1 MSVSVPVPVPEP
13 KPFYRRRWFIIAA
26 VIVALTAFGSC
37 LNDGKSS
44 SSSPS
49 PSATE
54 DGAVKVLASQ
64 SPSTVAAKE
73 TQQAATPKGLSD
85 AEARKLCDRHLPTLP
100 DTENTGVDWSVH
112 WSRTDSP
119 DGAVTIT
126 GKSYN
131 QDRAGKRYPSFDVSC
146 TVGADREVTDFQFV
160 E

>member
-26 VIVALTAFGSC
+26 VIVTLTAFGSC

-44 SSSPS
+44 SSASS

-54 DGAVKVLASQ
+54 GDVVRALASQ
-64 SPSTVAAKE
+64 SAATVAAKE

-85 AEARKLCDRHLPTLP
+85 AKVRKLCDRHLPTLP

-112 WSRTDSP
+112 WSRTDRA

-146 TVGADREVTDFQFV
+146 TVSVDSEVTDFQCV

>member
-1 MSVSVPVPVPEP
+1 MSVSVPEP

-44 SSSPS
+44 SSASS

-54 DGAVKVLASQ
+54 GDVVRALASQ
-64 SPSTVAAKE
+64 SAATVAAKE

-85 AEARKLCDRHLPTLP
+85 ADVRRRCGGHLLAMP
-100 DTENTGVDWSVH
+100 DGANTEVDWSVH
-112 WSRTDSP
+112 WSRTDNA
-119 DGAVTIT
+119 DGSVTIK
-126 GKSYN
+126 GQSYN
-131 QDRAGKRYPSFDVSC
+131 RDRVGKRYPSFDVSC
-146 TVGADREVTDFQFV
+146 TVGADREVTDFHFV

>member
-1 MSVSVPVPVPEP
+1 MSVPVPVPEP

-54 DGAVKVLASQ
+54 GDVVRALASQ
-64 SPSTVAAKE
+64 SAAAAAAKE

-119 DGAVTIT
+119 GGAVTIK

-131 QDRAGKRYPSFDVSC
+131 RDREGKRYPSFDVSC
-146 TVGADREVTDFQFV
+146 TVGTDRKVTDFQFV

>member
-1 MSVSVPVPVPEP
+1 MSVSVPEP

-44 SSSPS
+44 SSSSS

-54 DGAVKVLASQ
+54 GDVVRALASQ
-64 SPSTVAAKE
+64 SAATVAARE

-85 AEARKLCDRHLPTLP
+85 ADVRRRCGGHLLAMP
-100 DTENTGVDWSVH
+100 DGANTEVDWSVH
-112 WSRTDSP
+112 WSRTDNA
-119 DGAVTIT
+119 DGSVTIK
-126 GKSYN
+126 GQSYN
-131 QDRAGKRYPSFDVSC
+131 RDRVGKRYPSFDVSC
-146 TVGADREVTDFQFV
+146 TVGADREVTDFHFV

>member
-1 MSVSVPVPVPEP
+1 MSVPVPVPEP

-37 LNDGKSS
+37 LNDGKS
-44 SSSPS
+44 PS

-54 DGAVKVLASQ
+54 GDVVRALASQ
-64 SPSTVAAKE
+64 SAAAAAAKE

-119 DGAVTIT
+119 DGAVTIK

-131 QDRAGKRYPSFDVSC
+131 RDREGKRYPSFDVSC
-146 TVGADREVTDFQFV
+146 TVGTDRKVTDFQFV

>member
-1 MSVSVPVPVPEP
+1 MSASAPVPVPEP
-13 KPFYRRRWFIIAA
+13 KPFYRRRWFVIAA
-26 VIVALTAFGSC
+26 VIVALIAFGSC

-73 TQQAATPKGLSD
+73 TQKAATPESLSD
-85 AEARKLCDRHLPTLP
+85 ADVRRRCGGHLLAMP
-100 DTENTGVDWSVH
+100 DGANTEVDWSVH
-112 WSRTDSP
+112 WSRTDNA
-119 DGAVTIT
+119 DGSVTIK
-126 GKSYN
+126 GQSYN
-131 QDRAGKRYPSFDVSC
+131 RDRVGKRYPSFDVSC